1 MKLKIISMFLLMVCS
16 KNAFADIYDATY
28 QKFSSLSNLWVQSPK
43 LYKSSLESNLVEFSE
58 AGVSVNGEVYKK
70 WILDFVEYPDESNC
84 KKLNTNFLWLDYKSE
99 ILLRYSHSLVD
110 LDSTNA
116 WIKIADCIGYV
127 RTRMDD
133 LQRNGVIGRK
143 KEIYTGK
150 IDHVAIGAI
159 EFDGMDTKE
168 ALKRY
173 TEEIRMYWRLSK
185 IEQRLLKLIRAGFNN
200 AKLTKKLSIEEYWSL
215 QSNIV
220 KRAKLTHKESK
231 IAFGVQNGK

>member
-1 MKLKIISMFLLMVCS
+1 
-16 KNAFADIYDATY
+16 
-28 QKFSSLSNLWVQSPK
+28 
-43 LYKSSLESNLVEFSE
+43 
-58 AGVSVNGEVYKK
+58 
-70 WILDFVEYPDESNC
+70 
-84 KKLNTNFLWLDYKSE
+84 
-99 ILLRYSHSLVD
+99 
-110 LDSTNA
+110 
-116 WIKIADCIGYV
+116 
-127 RTRMDD
+127 MDD

-173 TEEIRMYWRLSK
+173 TEEIRMYWKLSK

-200 AKLTKKLSIEEYWSL
+200 AKLTKKLSIEEYCSL

-231 IAFGVQNGK
+231 ITFGVQNGK

>member
-1 MKLKIISMFLLMVCS
+1 L
-16 KNAFADIYDATY
+16 
-28 QKFSSLSNLWVQSPK
+28 
-43 LYKSSLESNLVEFSE
+43 
-58 AGVSVNGEVYKK
+58 
-70 WILDFVEYPDESNC
+70 
-84 KKLNTNFLWLDYKSE
+84 
-99 ILLRYSHSLVD
+99 LVD

-143 KEIYTGK
+143 KVTYTGK
-150 IDHVAIGAI
+150 IDHVSIGAI
-159 EFDGMDTKE
+159 EFEGMDTKE

-200 AKLTKKLSIEEYWSL
+200 AKLTKKLSIEEYCSL